1 MHPNEDDRVCGTC
14 VHYGHD
20 LAVNVRLPGGPSPEQ
35 SARLLAPCL
44 IRAVEADAGP
54 GATVLLGPES
64 HCYSHA
70 DAWEPS
76 EDFLEELR
84 DAEDYG
90 VRPGE
95 EVTLLRVS
103 PLRRTYLLGTEES
116 VFALGKEAASCVK
129 VER

>member
-64 HCYSHA
+64 HCHSHA

-95 EVTLLRVS
+95 DYPFS
-103 PLRRTYLLGTEES
+103 LRRPRPG
-116 VFALGKEAASCVK
+116 
-129 VER
+129 